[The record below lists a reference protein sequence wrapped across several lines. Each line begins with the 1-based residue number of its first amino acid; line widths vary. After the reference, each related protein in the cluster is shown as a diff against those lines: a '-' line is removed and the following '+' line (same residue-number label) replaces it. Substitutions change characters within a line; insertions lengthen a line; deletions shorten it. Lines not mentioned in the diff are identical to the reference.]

1 MGYNILINH
10 YQFLAI
16 QLYRN
21 TFVIFNILDVA
32 VQFLRSIRTYK
43 DTILV
48 QHNIRGIHLQY
59 INQEVAQV
67 AYKIFHVSQRD
78 KPLPIRI
85 QLTNP
90 SDKAALLK
98 QKYLFYIWL
107 LSLSGLHTPWRQA
120 SKLHRKIYVI
130 SQSFLMQ
137 ILCSA
142 SGCILKLHQI
152 FTSVFESIP
161 SARAKWYVS

>member
-1 MGYNILINH
+1 MGYGILINH

-21 TFVIFNILDVA
+21 SFVIFSILDVA
-32 VQFLRSIRTYK
+32 MLFLRSISTYK
-43 DTILV
+43 DTVLL
-48 QHNIRGIHLQY
+48 QHNLQGIHLQY
-59 INQEVAQV
+59 INYEATQI

-78 KPLPIRI
+78 KLLPIRI
-85 QLTNP
+85 RHTNP
-90 SDKAALLK
+90 SDKTALLK

-107 LSLSGLHTPWRQA
+107 LSLSGLHAPWRQA

-142 SGCILKLHQI
+142 SGCTLKLHQI
-152 FTSVFESIP
+152 FTSVFESIHSP
-161 SARAKWYVS
+161 GAKRYVL